1 MKKWLLAIL
10 IALSALS
17 ISTSAAFFSIIG
29 LSKLFAGAA
38 TAVIIMGSALEVS
51 KLVIASLLYQYRKTL
66 PKLLKIYLTVACV
79 ILISITSIGIYG
91 FLSGA
96 YKTTSDKMSIVDKE
110 INLINLKKERFN
122 EQLLFLNQEKSQ
134 LNQDISSLREGL
146 TNNKIQYTDVN
157 GNLISTTSSA
167 NRKTFEKQL
176 ETTIERKNQVD
187 SKIET
192 TTDSITKFEI
202 EILNIESTNDLAAE
216 LGPLQY
222 LSDITGKSMDNIINY
237 LLLLIVIVFDPLAI
251 SLVVAA
257 NFAFNQIKPKEEIV
271 EEVDYK
277 EIQKKVFNKVEELR
291 KEGKLPE
298 INEYDDKNEPSALAN
313 SQYRLEETIEEEE
326 KPTENFGIQENI
338 SYNQPQEIIQSTE
351 RPKAKNFIKG
361 RKADDNTI
369 EYN

>member
-222 LSDITGKSMDNIINY
+222 LSDITGKSMDSIINY

-257 NFAFNQIKPKEEIV
+257 NFAFNQIKPKEEIPL
-271 EEVDYK
+271 EEKMESIGDVIESYDESNEETENN
-277 EIQKKVFNKVEELR
+277 EIQ
-291 KEGKLPE
+291 PT
-298 INEYDDKNEPSALAN
+298 
-313 SQYRLEETIEEEE
+313 LEETIEEEE